1 MPEENPGGVPA
12 SEVGENPGGI
22 PVSEEELNPT
32 IPRLGS
38 AEEILIDYIAQNKPH
53 ININILLSLLKDNAN
68 GFKNP
73 DIRMNLFPRVLPGSK
88 SDLPLPQLAIS
99 DYIMTTPG
107 NFNPNILRETLTNE
121 DALHA
126 LTATYTEKI
135 GKGSGESEEIP
146 LGPAIE
152 DPGWGT
158 NT

>member
-1 MPEENPGGVPA
+1 MPEENPGGVPT
-12 SEVGENPGGI
+12 SEK
-22 PVSEEELNPT
+22 ELNPT
-32 IPRLGS
+32 IPCLES

-68 GFKNP
+68 GFENP
-73 DIRMNLFPRVLPGSK
+73 DIRRNLFPKVLPGSK
-88 SDLPLPQLAIS
+88 SDLPLPLPQLAIS

-126 LTATYTEKI
+126 LTATYIEKI

-146 LGPAIE
+146 LEPVIE
-152 DPGWGT
+152 DPGWGA